1 MYIYDRYFF
10 ILYLMYIKQNVHIV
24 LHTCIEMYTFHEK
37 ERDYCRMIHRHYIVI
52 LYNIVLS
59 SCLHILPL
67 YEHMSYPCPNIGPF
81 MYSCLLT
88 SGLKSQRNFTIKDQT
103 FQSKLKLAFL
113 GFNNIIALADF

>member
-1 MYIYDRYFF
+1 MYI
-10 ILYLMYIKQNVHIV
+10 LCYIHV
-24 LHTCIEMYTFHEK
+24 LKCTHFMK
-37 ERDYCRMIHRHYIVI
+37 RRDYCRMIHRHYIVI